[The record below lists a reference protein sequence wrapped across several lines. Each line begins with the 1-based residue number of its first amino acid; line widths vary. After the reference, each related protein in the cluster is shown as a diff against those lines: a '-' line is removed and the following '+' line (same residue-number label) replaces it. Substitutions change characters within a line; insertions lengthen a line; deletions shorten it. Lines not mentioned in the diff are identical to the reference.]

1 MLQLIILNEHS
12 LRYKVKRIKNII
24 FFFLIKLT
32 PTKHFNTF
40 S

>member
-24 FFFLIKLT
+24 FFLIKLT
-32 PTKHFNTF
+32 PTKHFNSF